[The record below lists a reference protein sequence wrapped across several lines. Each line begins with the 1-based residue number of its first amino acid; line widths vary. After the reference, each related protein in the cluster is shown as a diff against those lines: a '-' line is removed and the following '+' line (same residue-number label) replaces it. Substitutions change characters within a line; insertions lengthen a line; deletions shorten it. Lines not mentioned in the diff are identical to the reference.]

1 MKTWIGIDP
10 GDRWTGIAVIQEV
23 SKSELRAETGVIDGQ
38 DDIYRA
44 VDLLSM
50 FLKPRNTSVIVE
62 QYSVRPV
69 GHQWFTK
76 ALAVRLIGAIEYVS
90 RKQRCTFTTIP
101 PGDPND
107 VVTKMGIDSFIKSV
121 VNVSLG
127 DKRWRHALSAWRALA
142 LYLQKSEVDIF
153 RRLRSR
159 AVRYYDRDNFI
170 PLIGDMD
177 LWSRPIVWR
186 T

>member
-10 GDRWTGIAVIQEV
+10 GDRWTGIAVIQEI
-23 SKSELRAETGVIDGQ
+23 SKSELRAEAGVIDGQ
-38 DDIYRA
+38 DDIYRT
-44 VDLLSM
+44 VDLLPT
-50 FLKPRNTSVIVE
+50 FLNPGTSVIVE

-76 ALAVRLIGAIEYVS
+76 ALAIRLIGAIEYVS
-90 RKQRCTFTTIP
+90 RKQRCTFTMVP
-101 PGDPND
+101 PGDPTD

-121 VNVSLG
+121 VGIPLR
-127 DKRWRHALSAWRALA
+127 DKRWRHALSAWRVLA
-142 LYLQKSEVDIF
+142 LHLLKNEVDIF

-170 PLIGDMD
+170 PLIRDID
-177 LWSRPIVWR
+177 LWSRPIIWR